1 MRFIPTSSPQTPTPD
16 TRGSDAT
23 AERAGASTAL
33 ASKLE
38 SALATQDLP
47 TIRSLLRS
55 GADPTS
61 VSTAALRKAHYS
73 GGAAVDGADL
83 IRVARRMQRLTPS
96 DQPAR
101 FNGASS
107 AAAAARGS
115 SVLAR
120 LRGCFSAPAADEP
133 VQKALR
139 KFNVDTAR
147 TVLAA
152 TAEPGARY
160 HDQHRD
166 QLIGMLALNDKA
178 KQKDWERK
186 GMLAS
191 AKTVINDPSLLAALK
206 AIPYHSDKPGRD
218 PAIDLNGRVQFANSD
233 EAIVC
238 RHLAMHW
245 LKEKAQQSDGKVDYG
260 VLGGPTALQGAVAE
274 SMEHEWNVAINA
286 DHESH
291 LLDCNRFGEF
301 VHAQFAAMAPEC
313 GPVSSRRV
321 LLLTEDHA
329 MAAELKIKRDG
340 DGPPRYVVNF
350 YEPNTTATHRRMRTS
365 DLDTAETLTVDDFIN
380 PQRDFRDKFG
390 KDAAI
395 LAIIMPA
402 PTAATAEAGGGI
414 LPPTA
419 PGKRLRSA
427 SAAENTNALH
437 MLARFNYPED
447 LRAALGK
454 IANKHSADIQATQ
467 LAAPAQDG
475 AEPGLHAA
483 MAADYGQVTGI
494 FSQHVLSS
502 ESLSSAQKVSLLA
515 AAWNGST
522 GLEEA
527 ILSGSKT
534 AVETFASHVAD
545 SDALTQEQ
553 KISLLDVRNHLA
565 KVASAMAKNP
575 DTAIENRALG
585 AIIDTIVCA
594 NGLTDASKL
603 HLLQPL
609 GDDIAHELIAPL

>member
-1 MRFIPTSSPQTPTPD
+1 LKPPHQ
-16 TRGSDAT
+16 RGEFKGAVPG
-23 AERAGASTAL
+23 AAG
-33 ASKLE
+33 
-38 SALATQDLP
+38 
-47 TIRSLLRS
+47 
-55 GADPTS
+55 
-61 VSTAALRKAHYS
+61 S
-73 GGAAVDGADL
+73 GGTG
-83 IRVARRMQRLTPS
+83 
-96 DQPAR
+96 
-101 FNGASS
+101 
-107 AAAAARGS
+107 
-115 SVLAR
+115 VLAR
-120 LRGCFSAPAADEP
+120 LRGCFSAPVADEP
-133 VQKALR
+133 VQQALR

-147 TVLAA
+147 TALAV
-152 TAEPGARY
+152 TVEPNAGY
-160 HDQHRD
+160 HDRHRD

-178 KQKDWERK
+178 RQKDWERK
-186 GMLAS
+186 GLLAS
-191 AKTVINDPSLLAALK
+191 AKTVISEPQLLEALK
-206 AIPYHSDKPGRD
+206 SIPYHSDKPGRD
-218 PAIDLNGRVQFANSD
+218 PAIDLNGRVRFANSD
-233 EAIVC
+233 ETIVC

-245 LKEKAQQSDGKVDYG
+245 LKEKAQQADGKVDYG

-274 SMEHEWNVAINA
+274 SMEHDWNVAINA

-301 VHAQFAAMAPEC
+301 IQAQFAAMAPES
-313 GPVSSRRV
+313 GPVSSRGV

-340 DGPPRYVVNF
+340 DGALRYVVNF

-365 DLDTAETLTVDDFIN
+365 DLDTAGTLTVDDFIN

-395 LAIIMPA
+395 LAIIMPTT
-402 PTAATAEAGGGI
+402 TAATAEAGSGT
-414 LPPTA
+414 LSPTA

-447 LRAALGK
+447 LRAVLGK

-494 FSQHVLSS
+494 FSEHVLNSA
-502 ESLSSAQKVSLLA
+502 SLSSAQKVSLLV

-522 GLEEA
+522 GLEQA

-553 KISLLDVRNHLA
+553 KITLLDVRKHLTE
-565 KVASAMAKNP
+565 VAPAMAKNP
-575 DTAIENRALG
+575 DAALENRALG
-585 AIIDTIVCA
+585 AIIDTIACA
-594 NGLTDASKL
+594 TGLTDASKL
-603 HLLQPL
+603 HLLQAL
-609 GDDIAHELIAPL
+609 GNDTAQELIAPL